1 MRAQAQLLSFSDL
14 NGSVRERWQMYWAGS
29 VTFESQLWQYTQFD
43 SPQMSDG
50 DLGAEQN
57 IIIAMPATTR
67 IVGIVDQALAAGWLA
82 QLRMYE
88 FDSVDGSSGPPAGGM
103 TLIAQFDGQ
112 AVSARSNLT
121 SLTLD
126 LGTALAPVSA
136 TAPPRV
142 LTTRLMGVGARL

>member
-1 MRAQAQLLSFSDL
+1 MRAQVQLLSFSEIGGL
-14 NGSVRERWQMYWAGS
+14 ARERWQMYWADA
-29 VTFESQLWQYTQFD
+29 VTFEGQLWQYMQFD

-50 DLGAEQN
+50 DLGAERN
-57 IIIAMPATTR
+57 INIVMPATTR
-67 IVGIVDQALAAGWLA
+67 ITGAVDQALAAGWLA

-88 FDSVDGSSGPPAGGM
+88 FDSVAGASGPPVGGM

-112 AVSARSNLT
+112 AVSARGSLT
-121 SLTLD
+121 SISLD
-126 LGTALAPVSA
+126 LGTALAPISA

>member
-1 MRAQAQLLSFSDL
+1 MRSQAQLLSFSDL
-14 NGSVRERWQMYWAGS
+14 TGSARERWQMYWNAS
-29 VTFESQLWQYTQFD
+29 VVFQSEQWQYMQFD
-43 SPQMSDG
+43 CPQMSDG
-50 DLGAEQN
+50 DLGAERN
-57 IIIAMPATTR
+57 IGIVMPATTR
-67 IVGIVDQALAAGWLA
+67 IMAVIDQALAGGWLA

-88 FDSVDGSSGPPAGGM
+88 FDSDAGASGPPSGGM

-112 AVSARSNLT
+112 AISARSNLT
-121 SLTLD
+121 GVTLD

>member
-1 MRAQAQLLSFSDL
+1 MRAQAQLLQFSDL
-14 NGSVRERWQMYWAGS
+14 SGSVRERWQVYWADA
-29 VTFESQLWQYTQFD
+29 VTFEGQLWQYMQFD

-50 DLGAEQN
+50 DLGAERN
-57 IIIAMPATTR
+57 IGIVMPATTR
-67 IVGIVDQALAAGWLA
+67 IMAVVDQALAAGWLA

-88 FDSVDGSSGPPAGGM
+88 FDSEAGASGPPSGGM

-121 SLTLD
+121 GITLD